1 MLHPECGEVPSLDV
15 YSLATR
21 CARDVSIF
29 AEKTTSPARKPRPE
43 LARRLADELTVTCD
57 EPNARRLVSRAKL
70 QGFYLAFTG
79 NFAGFDFFAALLAGL
94 AVGFA
99 SSRLS
104 LMPDHT
110 PVPCM
115 ESVAPTAYRAPSNA
129 VFMVQKIGMV

>member
-1 MLHPECGEVPSLDV
+1 MF
-15 YSLATR
+15 
-21 CARDVSIF
+21 SISR
-29 AEKTTSPARKPRPE
+29 KTTSPARKPRPE

-70 QGFYLAFTG
+70 PGFYLAFTG

>member
-1 MLHPECGEVPSLDV
+1 M
-15 YSLATR
+15 
-21 CARDVSIF
+21 
-29 AEKTTSPARKPRPE
+29 
-43 LARRLADELTVTCD
+43 ADELTVTCD

-70 QGFYLAFTG
+70 PGFYLAFTG
-79 NFAGFDFFAALLAGL
+79 NLAGCDFFAALLAGL
-94 AVGFA
+94 AVGLA